1 MVEGVRGEEEVE
13 GKDAGEVE
21 MGDGSDG
28 RETGDKVRQ
37 SCVCVCVCRSG
48 PTMRKVS
55 WSWLVYCALMCL
67 RSGPLTPPD

>member
-37 SCVCVCVCRSG
+37 SCVCVCVG
-48 PTMRKVS
+48 VG
-55 WSWLVYCALMCL
+55 L
-67 RSGPLTPPD
+67 R